1 MRQRRGRTLRSGLRA
16 AAVAWL
22 PLLLSAGSTLG
33 QPPERREIDVSWE
46 LVWELPPD
54 LDSPV
59 QAPGLLAADG
69 TGGVVTFDYGDRTLK
84 GVTSAG
90 VNWAFG
96 RSGQGPR
103 EFLSPTGISL
113 VGQDVWVLDPDNQ
126 RLTKV
131 SMTGQNAAVIRLTG
145 VTRAIRLMD
154 GSGVGLVQGPGPLL
168 KVFDEEGNVTGHVT
182 PDGFPTRT
190 GPMVR
195 EGVITGGERSPH
207 FLVAFLHAGQLVH
220 GTAMQSGIQTTL
232 VPTVEPSSFPELVTS
247 KSARGYTLIRV
258 DPAAPESA
266 RWVDHDAR
274 FFYVAYEG
282 MTRTDDRLV
291 DLYRTED
298 ASYGG
303 SFLLPETVA
312 FGAIVGEGL
321 MAGLIFEPIP
331 HIKVWRFDFDEGT
344 ALQGQTK
351 NCDEAAL
358 VLEFPEGV
366 LLAGC

>member
-1 MRQRRGRTLRSGLRA
+1 MRQWRGGTLKSGLRA
-16 AAVAWL
+16 ALAAWL
-22 PLLLSAGSTLG
+22 PLLASGESTLG
-33 QPPERREIDVSWE
+33 QRPERREVNVFWE
-46 LVWELPPD
+46 LLWELPPD
-54 LDSPV
+54 LDSPIQV
-59 QAPGLLAADG
+59 PGLLAADG
-69 TGGVVTFDYGDRTLK
+69 TGGVVTFDYGDRALK
-84 GVTSAG
+84 SITSSGVDW
-90 VNWAFG
+90 VFG

-103 EFLSPTGISL
+103 EFLRPTGISL
-113 VGQDVWVLDPDNQ
+113 VGQEVWVLDPDNQ

-131 SMTGQNAAVIRLTG
+131 LTKGQDAVAIRLTE
-145 VTRAIRLMD
+145 VTRAIRLTD

-168 KVFDEEGNVTGHVT
+168 KVFDEEGKVTAHTT

-195 EGVITGGERSPH
+195 EGLITGGERSPY

-220 GTAMQSGIQTTL
+220 GTATGNGIQTTL
-232 VPTVEPSSFPELVTS
+232 VPTVEPSPFPELVS
-247 KSARGYTLIRV
+247 WKNARGYTLIRV

-282 MTRTDDRLV
+282 MTHTDDRLV

-298 ASYGG
+298 ASYWG

-312 FGAIVGEGL
+312 FGAIVAEGL

-344 ALQGQTK
+344 VSPGQAKVTQSS
-351 NCDEAAL
+351 N
-358 VLEFPEGV
+358 PPSI
-366 LLAGC
+366 